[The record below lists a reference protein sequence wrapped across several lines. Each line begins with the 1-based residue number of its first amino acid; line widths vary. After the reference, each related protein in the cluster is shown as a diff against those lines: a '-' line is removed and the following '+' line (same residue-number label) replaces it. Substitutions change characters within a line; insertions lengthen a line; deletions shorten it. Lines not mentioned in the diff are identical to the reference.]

1 MSRLYQDYQVK
12 QYGTW
17 QLKTP
22 RHQRPYFIEKDG
34 LLCYN
39 FLTMEKPD
47 LTGLVT
53 AVASKIGPMLDDLLK
68 EHASNIHSIHITGS
82 AVISDYHEKF
92 SDINSVVMLHNMD
105 LKFITFL
112 APLGKKY
119 GKKRIAAPIVM
130 TPDYVRDSLDAFPIE
145 FLDFKL
151 IHKTVYG
158 LDIFKNIEI
167 AASPLRLQAER
178 EIKTKLIHVRQG
190 YISSL
195 GKKEHLSS
203 VLVRSFTGS
212 MALFRAIIKLLG
224 KEPPVAR
231 AEVIAAVGSACGF
244 DTAVFTDL
252 LLLKAGRIRPAG
264 PELYSLFER
273 YYNALEA
280 TGKIIDELP
289 S

>member
-1 MSRLYQDYQVK
+1 
-12 QYGTW
+12 
-17 QLKTP
+17 
-22 RHQRPYFIEKDG
+22 
-34 LLCYN
+34 
-39 FLTMEKPD
+39 MEKPN
-47 LTGLVT
+47 LTGLIP
-53 AVASKIGPMLDDLLK
+53 AVAGKIGPMLDDLLK
-68 EHASNIHSIHITGS
+68 EHAPNIHSIHITGS

-92 SDINSVVMLHNMD
+92 SDINSVVVLRDMD

-119 GKKRIAAPIVM
+119 GKKKIAAPLVM
-130 TPDYVRDSLDAFPIE
+130 TPEYIGTSLDAFPME
-145 FLDFKL
+145 FLDLKL

-158 LDIFKNIEI
+158 PDIFAPLEI
-167 AASPLRLQAER
+167 ATAPLRLQVER
-178 EIKTKLIHVRQG
+178 EIKTKLIHLRQG
-190 YISSL
+190 YVSSL
-195 GKKEHLSS
+195 GKKEHLSG

-231 AEVIAAVGSACGF
+231 ADVIAAVGTACGI

-252 LLLKAGRIRPAG
+252 LLLKAGRTRPAG
-264 PELYSLFER
+264 PELHSLFER

-280 TGKIIDELP
+280 TGKIIDEIP

>member
-1 MSRLYQDYQVK
+1 
-12 QYGTW
+12 
-17 QLKTP
+17 
-22 RHQRPYFIEKDG
+22 
-34 LLCYN
+34 
-39 FLTMEKPD
+39 MEKPD
-47 LTGLVT
+47 LTGLIP
-53 AVASKIGPMLDDLLK
+53 AVAGKIGPMLDDLLN

-92 SDINSVVMLHNMD
+92 SDINSVVVLHDMD

-119 GKKRIAAPIVM
+119 GKKKIAAPFVM
-130 TPDYVRDSLDAFPIE
+130 TPGYVQDSLDAFPIE

-158 LDIFKNIEI
+158 PDIFVALEI
-167 AASPLRLQAER
+167 ATAPLRLQAER
-178 EIKTKLIHVRQG
+178 EIKTKLIHLRQG

-195 GKKEHLSS
+195 GKKERLSEI
-203 VLVRSFTGS
+203 LIRSFTGS

-231 AEVIAAVGSACGF
+231 AEVIAVVGAACGV
-244 DTAVFTDL
+244 DTAVFMDL
-252 LLLKAGRIRPAG
+252 LLLKAGRVSPAG

-280 TGKIIDELP
+280 TGKIIDELA

>member
-1 MSRLYQDYQVK
+1 LCKAIWIVVTKGS
-12 QYGTW
+12 
-17 QLKTP
+17 P
-22 RHQRPYFIEKDG
+22 EESYFIEDMS

-39 FLTMEKPD
+39 LFTMEKPN
-47 LTGLVT
+47 LTGLVP
-53 AVASKIGPMLDDLLK
+53 AVANKIGPMLDDLLK
-68 EHASNIHSIHITGS
+68 EHASNIHSIHVTGS

-92 SDINSVVMLHNMD
+92 SDINSVVVLRDMD

-119 GKKRIAAPIVM
+119 GKKKIAAPLVM
-130 TPDYVRDSLDAFPIE
+130 TPEYIGTSLDAFPVE

-158 LDIFKNIEI
+158 PDIFATLEI
-167 AASPLRLQAER
+167 AKAPLRLQVER

-195 GKKEHLSS
+195 GKKENLSS

-231 AEVIAAVGSACGF
+231 TEVITAVGSACGI
-244 DTAVFTDL
+244 DIAVFTDL
-252 LLLKAGRIRPAG
+252 LLLKADRIRPG
-264 PELYSLFER
+264 GQELYSLFER

-280 TGKIIDELP
+280 TGKIIDELA

>member
-1 MSRLYQDYQVK
+1 MLDYSNISMQSNTDVAA
-12 QYGTW
+12 
-17 QLKTP
+17 
-22 RHQRPYFIEKDG
+22 HAAQRPYFIEKDG

-39 FLTMEKPD
+39 LFTMEKPN
-47 LTGLVT
+47 LTGLIP

-92 SDINSVVMLHNMD
+92 SDINSVVVLRNMD
-105 LKFITFL
+105 LKFLAFL

-119 GKKRIAAPIVM
+119 GKKKIAAPLVM
-130 TPDYVRDSLDAFPIE
+130 TPEYIGTSLDAFPME
-145 FLDFKL
+145 FLDLKL

-158 LDIFKNIEI
+158 PDIFTPLEI
-167 AASPLRLQAER
+167 ATAPLRLQVER

-195 GKKEHLSS
+195 GKKEHLSG

-231 AEVIAAVGSACGF
+231 AEVIAAVGSACGI

-252 LLLKAGRIRPAG
+252 LLLKAGRIKPDG
-264 PELYSLFER
+264 PELHSLFER

>member
-1 MSRLYQDYQVK
+1 
-12 QYGTW
+12 
-17 QLKTP
+17 
-22 RHQRPYFIEKDG
+22 
-34 LLCYN
+34 
-39 FLTMEKPD
+39 MEKTD
-47 LTGLVT
+47 LTGLVP
-53 AVASKIGPMLDDLLK
+53 AVAGKIGPMLDDILG

-92 SDINSVVMLHNMD
+92 SDINSVVVLHDMD

-119 GKKRIAAPIVM
+119 GKKKIAAPLVM
-130 TPDYVRDSLDAFPIE
+130 TPEYVLDSLDAFPVE

-158 LDIFKNIEI
+158 PDLFMTLEI
-167 AASPLRLQAER
+167 AAAPLRLQAER
-178 EIKTKLIHVRQG
+178 EIKTKLIHLRQG

-195 GKKEHLSS
+195 GKKEHFSS

-231 AEVIAAVGSACGF
+231 AEVIAVLGSACGI

-252 LLLKAGRIRPAG
+252 LLLKAGRIKPG
-264 PELYSLFER
+264 GQELYSLFER